1 MNGWTPSTPLK
12 TRLENLA
19 AQIPQENRAD
29 AFARCMQD
37 NPHDLERFLTA
48 YVMTGKDDAPHP
60 VDEAQEIEKKIDAEI
75 AAWKFDNDPIVKRWS
90 GRVVFSPVK
99 SKAQIEREEEFSQK
113 MKEIGAAVI
122 SRMYGSAEKMSS
134 FRPYK
139 SKNLEDMP
147 F

>member
-29 AFARCMQD
+29 AFAQCMQD

-48 YVMTGKDDAPHP
+48 YVMTGRDDAPHP
-60 VDEAQEIEKKIDAEI
+60 VDEAQEIERKIDEYLPPLVI
-75 AAWKFDNDPIVKRWS
+75 IS
-90 GRVVFSPVK
+90 GGEVSEVAPYH
-99 SKAQIEREEEFSQK
+99 
-113 MKEIGAAVI
+113 GAI
-122 SRMYGSAEKMSS
+122 LTDE
-134 FRPYK
+134 
-139 SKNLEDMP
+139 EDMP